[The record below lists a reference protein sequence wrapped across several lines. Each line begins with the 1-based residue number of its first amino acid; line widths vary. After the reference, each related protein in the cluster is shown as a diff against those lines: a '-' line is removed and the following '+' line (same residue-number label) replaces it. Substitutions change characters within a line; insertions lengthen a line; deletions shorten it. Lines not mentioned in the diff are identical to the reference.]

1 MQNNSTFTLPV
12 IISLIFS
19 AIALMVSSLSLY
31 FQRRDK
37 KPRLVVALERGF
49 VELPER
55 DYDGGKIFQPLPE
68 LNIHVRNPTERIVK
82 VISIHF
88 TDSEKLNWTLPKKW
102 AALDEVP
109 PHDRRTLK
117 ISLVE
122 FGKWAKDVSISNPE
136 KGKFVV
142 TDALSYEYET
152 PTLGNISLKP
162 TGKP

>member
-1 MQNNSTFTLPV
+1 MDNSQLITWG
-12 IISLIFS
+12 IS
-19 AIALMVSSLSLY
+19 IAALFMSGLSLY
-31 FQRRDK
+31 YQRKDK
-37 KPRLVVALERGF
+37 RPRLVVALERGF

-55 DYDGGKIFQPLPE
+55 DFHGGKIYQPLPE
-68 LNIHVRNPTERIVK
+68 LNINVHNPTERIVK

-88 TDSEKLNWTLPKKW
+88 TDSEKRNWILPKKW
-102 AALDEVP
+102 TALDEVP

-122 FGKWAKDVSISNPE
+122 FEKWAKGVNITNPE

-152 PTLGNISLKP
+152 PRLGNISLQPTSKP
-162 TGKP
+162 